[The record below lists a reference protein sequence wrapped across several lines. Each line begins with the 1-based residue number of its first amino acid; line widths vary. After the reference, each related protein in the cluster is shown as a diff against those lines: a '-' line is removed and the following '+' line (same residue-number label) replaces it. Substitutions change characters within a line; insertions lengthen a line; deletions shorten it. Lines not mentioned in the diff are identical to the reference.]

1 MYETFLTERCHRKA
15 AALRAGTSSA
25 GGEDGM
31 GGQKE
36 RLRGSRGVSFCPEAL
51 SAEGAGPVASRL
63 TKIGM
68 QHHVCIQTSS
78 DQKEVFLALLHC
90 SPNDNARPGATATHS
105 KGSNK
110 TFDKYHYYYHG
121 RVSLQSLTRV

>member
-36 RLRGSRGVSFCPEAL
+36 RLRGSRVPVVVCVFSPR
-51 SAEGAGPVASRL
+51 EGTGEKSRAP
-63 TKIGM
+63 KIG
-68 QHHVCIQTSS
+68 I
-78 DQKEVFLALLHC
+78 
-90 SPNDNARPGATATHS
+90 ARAAS
-105 KGSNK
+105 
-110 TFDKYHYYYHG
+110 
-121 RVSLQSLTRV
+121 V